1 MSETRDR
8 LLRAAAEIVA
18 ERGLSSAT
26 ARAIGERAGANQALV
41 FYHFGT
47 VNELIAA
54 ASDLAVGEAVDRY
67 RSRFD
72 TVTSLNELLGVGR
85 DLHERERDVGNVAL
99 MGQLMA
105 NATRDVAFAGAAQ
118 RAMDAWISEIE
129 VVVTRLLSTSP
140 LVGVVEPHGLSC
152 AVAASFIGM
161 ELYETVDAEAAA
173 CAQRSLVQLVALV
186 DALNDLGPVATRA
199 LKSSRLMSG
208 LTATSPRASRGAK
221 GT

>member
-140 LVGVVEPHGLSC
+140 LVGVVEPHG
-152 AVAASFIGM
+152 
-161 ELYETVDAEAAA
+161 
-173 CAQRSLVQLVALV
+173 
-186 DALNDLGPVATRA
+186 
-199 LKSSRLMSG
+199 
-208 LTATSPRASRGAK
+208 
-221 GT
+221 